1 MLEEALLASTGR
13 PRPVR
18 SHRSAECDVV
28 HSGTRHGPLRV
39 LIVLPSLDQGGAER
53 VSVNLANGLL
63 AAGASPSI
71 LLTGSTGVLGG
82 RLDQGV
88 MVHQLSQQRVRST
101 LPSVIRHVREH
112 RPDVV
117 LSTHTHVNLA
127 LCAARALLP
136 RTTRLV
142 LRVPTHAPAVF
153 EGRSTA
159 WSRRAQRLLYRSA
172 DLVLATS
179 PTMAADLR
187 TFLTTRVEV
196 LPNPIDE
203 VGIRAGVTA
212 AAAGDGRAEQI
223 GRRFVTVGRLQKV
236 KAVDDLIRAFARGS
250 DPADQLLI
258 LGDGPERPTL
268 EALVAR
274 LGLSGQVR
282 MPGDRPDP
290 WDEVAAADAFVL
302 ASQHEGMP
310 NAVLESLALGTPVIA
325 TDDLAVL
332 ATLSAQSPDGVVTLV
347 ARASLDAA
355 IRRVAAHPA
364 STPIPRPSLLP
375 EENTLAVVTDRL
387 LTLIGLPAISTARQ
401 PRQPESLRPL
411 RPLRIVF
418 PTLTPFPS
426 TRASA
431 VQVAH
436 MAQAFAEL
444 GHEVTLVVPAPEAG
458 GSAPARPFEQHYGF
472 AAAFDVT
479 VLSRGIHRGQSYL
492 HALRIARD
500 ASPRRTDLLFSRN
513 LRACLI
519 PALRGVPTVFEA
531 HTLTS
536 LEGPQERWVLR
547 RLARARGFRGIVAI
561 SAALAD
567 DVAQQL
573 DVPRERI
580 HVAHDGVRPLPPTP
594 GSTLIRPVRSA
605 GVPLRV
611 GYTGSLYRGRG
622 VELLLDVAERC
633 PWIELHLVGG
643 PEQQAEDI
651 SGRRRDDGPATNVVV
666 HGPVS
671 PSEARR
677 LQADFDVLVA
687 PFARTVHTDSGVD
700 SSRWMSP
707 MKVFEYMASG
717 RPIVISDLPVLRE
730 VLRPD
735 VDALMV
741 APEDADALIAA
752 LRRLADDPELGAR
765 LAASAL
771 ERAHT
776 QFTWDVRARGILAR
790 FVPEAR

>member
-82 RLDQGV
+82 RLDPGV
-88 MVHQLSQQRVRST
+88 MVHQLSQQRVRRT

-179 PTMAADLR
+179 PTMAEDLR

-203 VGIRAGVTA
+203 VVIRAGVTA
-212 AAAGDGRAEQI
+212 AAAGDGRAERI

-250 DPADQLLI
+250 DPADQLVI

-426 TRASA
+426 TRAPA

-561 SAALAD
+561 STALAD

-580 HVAHDGVRPLPPTP
+580 HVAHDGVRCSKGPVAARVRAPGAPL
-594 GSTLIRPVRSA
+594 L
-605 GVPLRV
+605 V
-611 GYTGSLYRGRG
+611 GYTGSLYPGKG
-622 VELLLDVAERC
+622 AELLLPVAARC
-633 PWIELHLVGG
+633 PWAQFEVAGG
-643 PEQQAEDI
+643 SDSVADML
-651 SGRRRDDGPATNVVV
+651 
-666 HGPVS
+666 
-671 PSEARR
+671 R
-677 LQADFDVLVA
+677 LQAQQQGIDNLTFLGQISPSSARELQQRCDALIA
-687 PFARTVHTDSGVD
+687 PFARRIESDSGVD
-700 SSRWMSP
+700 IARWTSP
-707 MKVFEYMASG
+707 LKVFEYMASG

-735 VDALMV
+735 VDALMI
-741 APEDADALIAA
+741 APEDPDALIAA

-776 QFTWDVRARGILAR
+776 EFTWDVRARGILAR